1 MNTSSPPF
9 AFLAVPYEKTT
20 SFMRGAALA
29 PEAFL
34 QDWERLRSAGDV
46 PLPGMAYRA
55 GRKSLR
61 TARSMLKETGK
72 AVTAAVERGLL
83 PVTIGGEHT
92 VTVGAVRGLAGRDG
106 TPGVVQLDAHADLRG
121 RYEGSRYSHACV
133 MRRIAGDMGL
143 PVLPVGT
150 RALSRGEALYMERRS
165 LRGLPGSLLGEWR
178 KRLPPLLRGFPER
191 VYLTVDM
198 DFFDP
203 SVVPGVGTPEPGGA
217 GWYQGLEI
225 VDAILQGRRLTGF
238 DIVELCPRREKEVS
252 VRAAVRFAEHLLARA
267 VSD

>member
-1 MNTSSPPF
+1 MTPLFPSF
-9 AFLAVPYEKTT
+9 AFIAVPYEKTT
-20 SFMRGAALA
+20 SFMRGAALG

-34 QDWERLRSAGDV
+34 QDWERLCSAGDV
-46 PLPGMAYRA
+46 PSPGMTYRA
-55 GRKSLR
+55 GSKSLR
-61 TARSMLKETGK
+61 SARSMLKETGR
-72 AVTAAVERGLL
+72 AVTEAVERGLL

-92 VTVGAVRGLAGRDG
+92 VTIGAVRALAGRDG
-106 TPGVVQLDAHADLRG
+106 TFGVVQLDAHADLRE

-133 MRRIAGDMGL
+133 MRRVAGDMGL
-143 PVLPVGT
+143 PVLPVGI
-150 RALSRGEALYMERRS
+150 RALSRGEALYMEKHS
-165 LRGLPGSLLGEWR
+165 LGGLPGNLLGEWR
-178 KRLPPLLRGFPER
+178 RHLPPLLGGFPEK

-225 VDAILQGRRLTGF
+225 VDAVLRGRRLTGF

-252 VRAAVRFAEHLLARA
+252 VRAAVRFAAHLLARA
-267 VSD
+267 KPD